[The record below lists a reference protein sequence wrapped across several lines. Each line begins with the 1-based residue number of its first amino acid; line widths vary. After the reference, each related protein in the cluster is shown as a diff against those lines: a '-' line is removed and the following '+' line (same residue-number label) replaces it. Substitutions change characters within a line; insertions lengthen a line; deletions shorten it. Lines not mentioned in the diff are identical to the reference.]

1 MYYHPL
7 NMFYYPHEY
16 RIVESFTAKVKFLEN
31 LDLEHFY
38 RKDLIEILRQR
49 MYVWKKGENNLKA
62 FKDDFGILYY
72 FITFPTENTNY
83 RFIPNFLYLK
93 YLKKFNLDCI
103 ENFAQKFDGYKTYR
117 QNRVIEEIKI
127 EDIDRIYQSYAI
139 DKLCNIDLL
148 STYLSDEDKK
158 RFPSFYMCDVYGN
171 QKKCFSFV
179 NFRLNFAADH
189 YPLISKFAN
198 ENLFFKNKK
207 IELPRSAAE
216 YSDVLKYLNICK
228 DVEFH
233 SISEQMKTIIDQE
246 AKEWDKIIP
255 KLKLTKE
262 EKEKLVEPM
271 LKLLNSLKRIFL
283 MPVLEKNK
291 EIKLSLEKIKK
302 K

>member
-1 MYYHPL
+1 
-7 NMFYYPHEY
+7 MFYYPHEY
-16 RIVESFTAKVKFLEN
+16 RIDESFTAKAKFLED

-38 RKDLIEILRQR
+38 REDLVEILRQK
-49 MYVWKKGENNLKA
+49 MYVWKKGENNLKT
-62 FKDDFGILYY
+62 FNDDFKILYY
-72 FITFPTENTNY
+72 FISFPTESTIY
-83 RFIPNFLYLK
+83 RYIPNFLYLK
-93 YLKKFNLDCI
+93 YLKKFKLDCI
-103 ENFAQKFDGYKTYR
+103 ENFAQKFEGYKTYR

-139 DKLCNIDLL
+139 DKLCNLDFLWRH
-148 STYLSDEDKK
+148 LSDEEKK
-158 RFPSFYMCDVYGN
+158 RFPQFNMCDVYGN

-179 NFRLNFAADH
+179 NFRLNFASDH
-189 YPLISKFAN
+189 YPLMSKFAN

-207 IELPRSAAE
+207 IELQRSTINCD
-216 YSDVLKYLNICK
+216 DVLKYLNIYN
-228 DVEFH
+228 DDEFQ

-246 AKEWDKIIP
+246 TKEWNKIIP

-262 EKEKLVEPM
+262 ENEKIVEPM
-271 LKLLNSLKRIFL
+271 LKFLNSLKRIFL

>member
-1 MYYHPL
+1 
-7 NMFYYPHEY
+7 MFYYPHEY
-16 RIVESFTAKVKFLEN
+16 RIDESFKAKAKFLED

-49 MYVWKKGENNLKA
+49 MYVWKKGNGSFVA
-62 FKDDFGILYY
+62 FKDDFKILYY
-72 FITFPTENTNY
+72 FITFPIENTNY
-83 RFIPNFLYLK
+83 RLIPNFLYLK
-93 YLKKFNLDCI
+93 YLKKFKLDCI

-148 STYLSDEDKK
+148 WTYLSDEDKK
-158 RFPSFYMCDVYGN
+158 RFPRFNMSDAYGDH
-171 QKKCFSFV
+171 KKCFSFV
-179 NFRLNFAADH
+179 NFRLNFASDH
-189 YPLISKFAN
+189 YPLMSKFAN
-198 ENLFFKNKK
+198 ENLFFKSKK
-207 IELPRSAAE
+207 IELPWSASQ
-216 YSDVLKYLNICK
+216 YSDVLKYLNICNE
-228 DVEFH
+228 DEFQ

-246 AKEWDKIIP
+246 AKEWNKIIP

-262 EKEKLVEPM
+262 EKEKIVEPM
-271 LKLLNSLKRIFL
+271 LKFLNSLKRIFL

-291 EIKLSLEKIKK
+291 EIKHSLRKIKK